1 MENNLGTKECE
12 RKTNEKYSLYNQL
25 DILVTL
31 KSKRI
36 GWTGNMWRAGG
47 KMLNKITA
55 WKPDRKYPGNIEITM
70 AWLGLAESSTDRNK
84 ERIKNSER

>member
-12 RKTNEKYSLYNQL
+12 RKTNEKYSLYNQP

-31 KSKRI
+31 KSKQIR
-36 GWTGNMWRAGG
+36 WTGNMWRASG

-55 WKPDRKYPGNIEITM
+55 RKPDRKYPGNIETTM
-70 AWLGLAESSTDRNK
+70 AWLGLTESSTDRNK